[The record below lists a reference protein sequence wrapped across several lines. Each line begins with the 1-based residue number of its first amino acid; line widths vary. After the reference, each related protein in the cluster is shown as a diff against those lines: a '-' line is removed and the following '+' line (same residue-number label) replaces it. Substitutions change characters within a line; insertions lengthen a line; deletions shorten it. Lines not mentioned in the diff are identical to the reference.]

1 MKKRIVNIVVPIVIV
16 VVFVG
21 LVWLNCFFF
30 VEEQNRK
37 RAEEWS
43 ALFQAYYDAKVA
55 SYEEENAMVNDV
67 DIVFLGDSLTDGY
80 NLNEF
85 YPQWNVLNRGIGGDT
100 TFGLERRLKVS
111 AYDVNPKVVVMLIGA
126 NNLYT
131 MFDNYESIVV
141 QLRTNLPDAKI
152 VLLSLSPLGAGFA
165 DRNDTVIANNVEIQ
179 AIASRNGCTYV
190 DIHSVLR
197 NPETGQ
203 MYDEYTTEGLHFSHE
218 GYVVITA
225 TLTPVIASL
234 LS

>member
-1 MKKRIVNIVVPIVIV
+1 MKKALRIIVPIVILAA
-16 VVFVG
+16 FVG

-30 VEEQNRK
+30 VKDQERK
-37 RAEEWS
+37 KS
-43 ALFQAYYDAKVA
+43 ANWAAFVKAYYDMKVA
-55 SYEEENAMVNDV
+55 HFEEENATASDV
-67 DIVFLGDSLTDGY
+67 DVVFLGDSLTDGY
-80 NLNEF
+80 DLQEF
-85 YPQWNVLNRGIGGDT
+85 YPQWNVLNRGIGADT

-141 QLRTNLPDAKI
+141 QLRTNLPSAKI
-152 VLLSLSPLGAGFA
+152 VLLSLSPLGAHFA

-179 AIASRNGCTYV
+179 AIASRGGCTYV

-197 NPETGQ
+197 NPQTGQ

-218 GYVVITA
+218 GYVVITN

-234 LS
+234 LV